1 MKVIVKGG
9 VWKNTEDE
17 VLKAAVSKYGKNQ
30 WARISSLLV
39 RKTPKQCKARWY
51 EWLDPSIK
59 KTEWSKEEDEK
70 LLHLAKL
77 MPTQWRTIAPIVGRT
92 PSQCLER
99 YQRLLDEAE
108 AKDNTELGLT
118 GSVGPESGPSAD
130 DVRKLRPGEIDPE
143 PEAKPARPD
152 PVDMDEDEKE
162 MLSEARARL
171 ANTQGKKAKR
181 KARERQLEEA
191 RRLTTLQKRRE
202 LKAAGIELKQKKK
215 KKNQM
220 DYNADIPFE
229 KRPALGFYD
238 TTEEHNRPVD
248 HTKLTNV
255 HLSKLTQRKA
265 DRDEDKERD
274 KKRKAREKQATGG
287 DEGNKGNFVLASNMK
302 LNKIQEA
309 EQIAKRRKLVL
320 PTPQV
325 GESELEQIVKVG
337 FAGQNAANLDEDGNA
352 ATAGLVGDYSITPSA
367 NAPARTPRMTAA
379 KDHVMSEARN
389 LRALS
394 SAQTPLLGEDNPEL
408 ADTTGTGFV
417 GATPQRSVAQTP
429 NPLMTPIRGKTG
441 ATPIGAEQTPLR
453 TPMRDNLKI
462 NEDADGFVG
471 QTPREEKQR
480 MQMLKKSL
488 KSSLAGLPR
497 PKNEYEIRL
506 PDMDDEDQEADRKS
520 VAKPDMADVDAQEM
534 ETLEREEQERLSRRS
549 QAVQRGLP
557 RPIEVHVSQ
566 LPEEATM
573 AEKLIH
579 EEFVRLLNH
588 DAVAYPVPGG
598 KIAPG
603 VKKAEVADNLE
614 DEFDNDTLNEAR
626 QILERETAQSLGI
639 TTDEDVKQAL
649 WTKIQGEAFEDVWTK
664 EHKDILFS
672 AQKMSFL
679 TLDEFADD
687 NTKVSGLQKMFE
699 ANRQSMAQD
708 ATRAAK
714 IEKKLNVV
722 LGGYQARSQVLRK
735 QIVEAFDELESAE
748 TEFQSF
754 TNLRISETE
763 AIPRRREALQSEVQ
777 FLKSK
782 ERTLQDKY
790 KVLAEQKN
798 EIIESILKK
807 EQQQQENVAATA

>member
-39 RKTPKQCKARWY
+39 RKSPKQCKARWY

-108 AKDNTELGLT
+108 AKDNSELGLT
-118 GSVGPESGPSAD
+118 GSVGPESGPNVD
-130 DVRKLRPGEIDPE
+130 DIRKLRPGEIDPE

-202 LKAAGIELKQKKK
+202 LKAAGIELKPKRK

-255 HLSKLTQRKA
+255 HLSKLNQRKA
-265 DRDEDKERD
+265 DRDEEKERD
-274 KKRKAREKQATGG
+274 KKRKAREKQALGG

-352 ATAGLVGDYSITPSA
+352 ATAGLVGDYSITPSGGL
-367 NAPARTPRMTAA
+367 PARTPRTTAA
-379 KDHVMSEARN
+379 KDNVMNEARN

-394 SAQTPLLGEDNPEL
+394 SAQTPLLGGDNPEL
-408 ADTTGTGFV
+408 TASGGTGFV

-429 NPLMTPIRGKTG
+429 NPLMTPIRGKNG
-441 ATPIGAEQTPLR
+441 VIPSATEQTPLR
-453 TPMRDNLKI
+453 TPMRDSLKI
-462 NEDADGFVG
+462 NENGADGFVG
-471 QTPREEKQR
+471 QTPREEKMR
-480 MQMLKKSL
+480 MQQLKKSL

-506 PDMDDEDQEADRKS
+506 PDMDDESQEIDQK
-520 VAKPDMADVDAQEM
+520 VPITPDMADVDVQEK
-534 ETLEREEQERLSRRS
+534 ESHEREEQDRLRRRS
-549 QAVQRGLP
+549 QAVQRNLP
-557 RPIEVHVSQ
+557 RPIDVHVSELSEDAT
-566 LPEEATM
+566 LP
-573 AEKLIH
+573 EKLIH

-603 VKKAEVADNLE
+603 VRKAEGAANLE
-614 DEFDNDTLNEAR
+614 DEFDNDTLNSAR
-626 QILERETAQSLGI
+626 QLLEEEAAQMLGI
-639 TTDEDVKQAL
+639 TSDDDVKQTL
-649 WTKIQGEAFEDVWTK
+649 CSRIEGEQFEDIWSK
-664 EHKDILFS
+664 EHKDVLFS
-672 AQKMSFL
+672 ATKMSFL

-687 NTKVSGLQKMFE
+687 KAKIAGLQKMFE
-699 ANRQSMAQD
+699 ANRQSMTQD

-714 IEKKLNVV
+714 MEKKLNVV
-722 LGGYQARSQVLRK
+722 LGGYQARSQVLKK
-735 QIVEAFDELESAE
+735 QILEAFDELESAN
-748 TEFQSF
+748 TEYQSF
-754 TNLRISETE
+754 SNLRISESE
-763 AIPRRREALQSEVQ
+763 AIPRRTEALQKEVQ
-777 FLKSK
+777 YLTSR
-782 ERTLQDKY
+782 ERTLQHKY
-790 KVLAEQKN
+790 KALTEQKN
-798 EIIESILKK
+798 EIIESIIQK
-807 EQQQQENVAATA
+807 EQQQNAQPVG

>member
-1 MKVIVKGG
+1 MRVIVKGG

-39 RKTPKQCKARWY
+39 RKTPKQCKARWF

-92 PSQCLER
+92 PTQCLER

-108 AKDNTELGLT
+108 AKDSGELGLT

-130 DVRKLRPGEIDPE
+130 DVRRLRPGEIDPD

-202 LKAAGIELKQKKK
+202 LKAAGIELKPKKK

-248 HTKLTNV
+248 HTKLTNT
-255 HLSKLTQRKA
+255 HLSKLNQRKA
-265 DRDEDKERD
+265 DREEEKERD
-274 KKRKAREKQATGG
+274 KKRKAKDKQSTGG
-287 DEGNKGNFVLASNMK
+287 SEEGNKGNFVLASNMK
-302 LNKIQEA
+302 KIQEA
-309 EQIAKRRKLVL
+309 EQVAKRRKLVL
-320 PTPQV
+320 PSPQV

-337 FAGQNAANLDEDGNA
+337 FAGQNAASLDEDGNA
-352 ATAGLVGDYSITPSA
+352 ATAGLVGDYSITPSG
-367 NAPARTPRMTAA
+367 NMPARTPRTTAA
-379 KDHVMSEARN
+379 KDNIMNEARN

-394 SAQTPLLGEDNPEL
+394 AAQTPLLGEDNTPL
-408 ADTTGTGFV
+408 AESQGTGFV
-417 GATPQRSVAQTP
+417 GATPVRSEAQTP
-429 NPLMTPIRGKTG
+429 NPMMTPLRGKAG
-441 ATPIGAEQTPLR
+441 AATSELEQTPLR
-453 TPMRDNLKI
+453 TPMRDSLKI
-462 NEDADGFVG
+462 NEENGMVG
-471 QTPREEKQR
+471 QTPREEKMR
-480 MQMLKKSL
+480 MKQMRNSL

-506 PDMDDEDQEADRKS
+506 PEMDEDDKQITNKPEIT
-520 VAKPDMADVDAQEM
+520 PDMAEVDKQEI
-534 ETLEREEQERLSRRS
+534 ELQEQQEQDRLRRRS
-549 QAVQRGLP
+549 QAIQKSLP
-557 RPIEVHVSQ
+557 RPVTIKIAD
-566 LPEEATM
+566 LPKNATIPQQ
-573 AEKLIH
+573 LIH
-579 EEFVRLLNH
+579 EELVRLLEH
-588 DAVAYPVPGG
+588 DSVAYPVPGG

-603 VKKAEVADNLE
+603 VQKAQNGLANIE
-614 DEFDNDTLNEAR
+614 DEFDNESLDQAR
-626 QILERETAQSLGI
+626 QLLDEEVAQFLGVPAE
-639 TTDEDVKQAL
+639 EDVKKAI
-649 WTKIQGEAFEDVWTK
+649 WDRIRADSDKFEDVWSK
-664 EHKDILFS
+664 EHKDVLFS
-672 AQKMSFL
+672 AEKMSFL
-679 TLDEFADD
+679 TLDEFTDD
-687 NTKVSGLQKMFE
+687 KSKIAGLQKMLE
-699 ANRQSMAQD
+699 ANRQSMTQD

-714 IEKKLNVV
+714 IEKKLNIV
-722 LGGYQARSQVLRK
+722 LGGYQARSQTLQK
-735 QIVEAFDELESAE
+735 QILETFEQLESAE
-748 TEFQSF
+748 SEHQSF
-754 TNLRISETE
+754 INLQISEAA
-763 AIPRRREALQSEVQ
+763 AIPRRIEALQKEVH
-777 FLKSK
+777 FLTSK

-790 KVLAEQKN
+790 KALATQKN
-798 EIIESILKK
+798 EIVESILQK
-807 EQQQQENVAATA
+807 EQQQNAQAAA